1 MSLMVGD
8 NPMGEE
14 QKKWHQQFSA
24 SFGLQE
30 YLRFSCAILI
40 WNFLGVILGL
50 VLEFAGYSM
59 GGFVVAIF
67 VVMMFVFP
75 FTVWSWKPAY
85 SILRLILGK
94 EKLPPELPT
103 RKTPKMSHQPRPWW
117 SFLPSIWWYLW
128 LLLLFYLVIKYYLR

>member
-1 MSLMVGD
+1 MVGD

-75 FTVWSWKPAY
+75 FVVWSWKPAY

-103 RKTPKMSHQPRPWW
+103 LRLQKCLTSHVLGGLFFQVFGGIYGYY
-117 SFLPSIWWYLW
+117 SFSIL
-128 LLLLFYLVIKYYLR
+128 